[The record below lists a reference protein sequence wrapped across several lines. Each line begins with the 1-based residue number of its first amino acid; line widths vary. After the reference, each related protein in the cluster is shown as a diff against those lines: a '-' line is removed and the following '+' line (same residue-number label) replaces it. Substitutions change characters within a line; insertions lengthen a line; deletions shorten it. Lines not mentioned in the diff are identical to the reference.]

1 MSITP
6 ESVQQLLS
14 SEDLGDRL
22 RGVNQLRQLEPKTA
36 FELIQPAVVDRDT
49 RVRYAAVSQ
58 LSSLGEQDRSRAL
71 QLLRECLLKDPEA
84 DVKAAAADAIG
95 ALKLR
100 EAYDELHQ
108 VYHQT
113 SEWLIKLSI
122 VAALGELGDP
132 RGFEL
137 LEDAL
142 QGDNDLIRTVA
153 IGAMGELGDPRAIP
167 LLLPFASNPD
177 WQIRHRVAQ
186 ALVHLGATAEAQATL
201 QQLADDDVEPV
212 AQAAQRTELGD

>member
-6 ESVQQLLS
+6 ESVQQLLG

-36 FELIQPAVVDRDT
+36 FELIQPAVVDANS

-58 LSSLGEQDRSRAL
+58 LSSLGEQDPSLAL
-71 QLLRECLLKDPEA
+71 ELLRECLLKDPEA
-84 DVKAAAADAIG
+84 DVKAAAADGIG

-100 EAYDELHQ
+100 EAYDDLHQ
-108 VYHQT
+108 TYYNT
-113 SEWLIKLSI
+113 SEWLIQLSI
-122 VAALGELGDP
+122 IAALGELGDP

-142 QGDNDLIRTVA
+142 QSDNDLIRTVA
-153 IGAMGELGDPRAIP
+153 IGAMGELGDPRAVP
-167 LLLPFASNPD
+167 LLLPFASSPD
-177 WQIRHRVAQ
+177 WQIRHRLAQ
-186 ALVHLGATAEAQATL
+186 ALVHLGSTDEALAAL
-201 QQLADDDVEPV
+201 EQLAGDEVEAV
-212 AQAAQRTELGD
+212 AQAAQRSERVN

>member
-22 RGVNQLRQLEPKTA
+22 RGVNQLRQLKPKTA
-36 FELIQPAVVDRDT
+36 FELIQPVVKDRNT

-58 LSSLGEQDRSRAL
+58 LSSLGEQDRPLAL
-71 QLLRECLLKDPEA
+71 ELLRECLLQDPEA
-84 DVKAAAADAIG
+84 DVQAAAADAIG
-95 ALKLR
+95 ALKFR
-100 EAYDELHQ
+100 EAFDELHQ
-108 VYHQT
+108 VYHKT

-142 QGDNDLIRTVA
+142 QGDNDLITTVA

-186 ALVHLGATAEAQATL
+186 ALVHLGATPETEATL
-201 QQLADDDVEPV
+201 QQLADDEVETV
-212 AQAAQRTELGD
+212 AQAAQRTNNQK

>member
-36 FELIQPAVVDRDT
+36 FELIQPAVRDRDT

-58 LSSLGEQDRSRAL
+58 LSSLGQQDRTLAL
-71 QLLRECLLKDPEA
+71 EFLRDCLLKDPEA
-84 DVKAAAADAIG
+84 DVQAAAADAIG

-100 EAYDELHQ
+100 EAFDQLQQ

-122 VAALGELGDP
+122 VAALGELGEP

-153 IGAMGELGDPRAIP
+153 IGAMGELGDQRSIP

-186 ALVHLGATAEAQATL
+186 ALIHLGATPEAEDAL
-201 QQLADDDVEPV
+201 KQLADDQVEAV
-212 AQAAQRTELGD
+212 AQAAQQSKPME